1 MRVLSIFAKSVLIL
15 ILLAVLVLGAFL
27 LVMTIADYNP
37 PEKTVLHIEGHGDTT
52 LPDTMSILTWNLGYC
67 SLGKEADFFLDGGR
81 ESRGKSKI
89 IVENHIDNISV
100 FIDSIKPDFVFI
112 QEIDRNATR
121 SFHIDEYKHLENA
134 MKNYVSTFAV
144 NYKTLWVPVP
154 IYKPMGSVLGGL
166 AVFSKY
172 EPYYSVRFSFPG
184 NYSWP
189 VKLFQLDRCYIETKY
204 KLKSNDL
211 VVINLHLSAFDKGGF
226 LRKKQLEYL
235 KKHILNEYEKGNYVL
250 VGGDWNHIFPGVD
263 LKAINENNIP
273 KDVPTLP
280 RNWIPKGWKLAFDST
295 IPTNRSNNH
304 PYVEGENTVTII
316 DGFLLS
322 PNIKLLEVRGINLHF
337 NDSDHNPVFLRIALQ

>member
-1 MRVLSIFAKSVLIL
+1 
-15 ILLAVLVLGAFL
+15 
-27 LVMTIADYNP
+27 
-37 PEKTVLHIEGHGDTT
+37 
-52 LPDTMSILTWNLGYC
+52 
-67 SLGKEADFFLDGGR
+67 
-81 ESRGKSKI
+81 
-89 IVENHIDNISV
+89 
-100 FIDSIKPDFVFI
+100 
-112 QEIDRNATR
+112 
-121 SFHIDEYKHLENA
+121 
-134 MKNYVSTFAV
+134 
-144 NYKTLWVPVP
+144 
-154 IYKPMGSVLGGL
+154 
-166 AVFSKY
+166 
-172 EPYYSVRFSFPG
+172 
-184 NYSWP
+184 

-273 KDVPTLP
+273 KDVPTLS
-280 RNWIPKGWKLAFDST
+280 RNWIPNGWKLAFDST

-337 NDSDHNPVFLRIALQ
+337 NDSDHNPVFFRIALQ